1 MRKAG
6 KILRKTGLDIIS
18 ERITAR
24 KAEENGQD
32 YVKEK
37 RAIEKEGRDLL
48 DLFMDIDLGEYLMD
62 ILYVSISL
70 TPSLAQTSTTSTTRR

>member
-48 DLFMDIDLGEYLMD
+48 DLLMDIDLGEYLMD

>member
-48 DLFMDIDLGEYLMD
+48 DLLMDIDLGEYLMD

-70 TPSLAQTSTTSTTRR
+70 TPSLAQTSTTSTTRL